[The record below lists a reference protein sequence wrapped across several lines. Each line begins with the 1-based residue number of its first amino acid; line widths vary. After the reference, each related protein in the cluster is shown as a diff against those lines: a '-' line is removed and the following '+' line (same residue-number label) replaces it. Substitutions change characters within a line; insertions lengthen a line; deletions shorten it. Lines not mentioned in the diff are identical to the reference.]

1 MQRIDG
7 KALAQALRENI
18 RKECVNLK
26 EKGVIP
32 GLAVV
37 LVGNDPASEI
47 YVRNKEKG
55 CEEVGIYSRKHVLPE
70 NTTEEDLLALID
82 ELNTD
87 DKIDGILVQLPLP
100 KHIDEDRIIDAIR
113 IDKDVDGFSPS
124 NVGNLLIGKDAF
136 EPCTPRGCM
145 ALIKSAGVD
154 PEGKKAVVIGRSN
167 IVGKPVA
174 ILLLSQNATV
184 TICHSRTKDLKAEL
198 QGADIVIVAIGKE
211 KFLTPDMVKDGA
223 TVIDV
228 GINRGADG
236 KVYGDADFT
245 AFEKSGKDCAIT
257 PVPGGV
263 GPMTITMLLENTL
276 LSAKRRHNV

>member
-7 KALAQALRENI
+7 KALAQTLRADI
-18 RKECVNLK
+18 RKECIALK
-26 EKGVIP
+26 ERNIVP

-37 LVGNDPASEI
+37 LVGHDPASEI

-55 CEEVGIYSRKHVLPE
+55 CDEVGIYSRKHVLPE
-70 NTTEEDLLALID
+70 NTSEEALLELIA
-82 ELNTD
+82 ELNED
-87 DKIDGILVQLPLP
+87 DSIDGILVQLPLP
-100 KHIDEDRIIDAIR
+100 KHIDEDRIIDAIHA
-113 IDKDVDGFSPS
+113 DKDVDGFSPA
-124 NVGNLLIGKDAF
+124 NVGNLLIGKEAF

-145 ALIKSAGVD
+145 ALIESAGIK

-174 ILLLSQNATV
+174 ILLLAQNATV
-184 TICHSRTKDLKAEL
+184 TICHSRTRDLKKEL
-198 QGADIVIVAIGKE
+198 EDADIVIVAIGKE
-211 KFLTPDMVKDGA
+211 KFLTPDMIKDGA

-236 KVYGDADFT
+236 KVYGDADYA
-245 AFEKSGKDCAIT
+245 AFEAVDKDCAIT

-263 GPMTITMLLENTL
+263 GPMTITMLLENTV